1 MFITVKRHEREK
13 QELLSISNRLTEAI
27 LKNSAVGLFL
37 LDGKDRILPPVSQS
51 LAGLFRRQE
60 FANLSFEKLL
70 APVVTAK
77 TLTVVR
83 NHIAALLGGTVK
95 DPAEVNPLRDVDV
108 RLTNADG
115 TFDSAHYSFEF
126 EPVFV
131 PNEPRG
137 WLVCVTDI
145 TARVQST
152 RELEDL
158 RVQFQTQ
165 SEILRGVL
173 QMGGARFGTFMQ
185 KADGS
190 MKTIAKVLKKPA
202 REEEAFRHKLDE
214 ILDEVDRVRREA
226 AAFKLTGLE
235 SAARVFEDALH
246 ELRNRAALSGSD
258 FLPLAVKLD
267 QLYNQF
273 ALIKSLTIAAS
284 PPRAPDSAAPDVR
297 MTSGGTQIIEAPK
310 FAPQAAPPTVPGTQ
324 ESAPAGSLDS
334 TLKALTEHVAHE
346 HDKKVELETVG
357 LHRVPPQYQ
366 SAIKNVAIQLI
377 RNAVMHGIEA
387 PAVRAAAGKPAAGT
401 LRIEFKAREKQFEL
415 LFEDNGCGLV
425 PDAVRSTAVACGVVT
440 QEAATRMRDREA
452 IKLIFKSRYTTMT
465 SAPGEAAHGSGMSLV
480 RRYVHDAGGKIALA
494 SLPGF
499 ETRFKITL
507 PPLPSV
513 GKAPEGIAAP
523 EKTVAPEASAPPE
536 LQAPLDPEPALTDA
550 KVA

>member
-1 MFITVKRHEREK
+1 
-13 QELLSISNRLTEAI
+13 
-27 LKNSAVGLFL
+27 
-37 LDGKDRILPPVSQS
+37 
-51 LAGLFRRQE
+51 
-60 FANLSFEKLL
+60 
-70 APVVTAK
+70 
-77 TLTVVR
+77 
-83 NHIAALLGGTVK
+83 
-95 DPAEVNPLRDVDV
+95 
-108 RLTNADG
+108 
-115 TFDSAHYSFEF
+115 
-126 EPVFV
+126 
-131 PNEPRG
+131 
-137 WLVCVTDI
+137 
-145 TARVQST
+145 
-152 RELEDL
+152 
-158 RVQFQTQ
+158 
-165 SEILRGVL
+165 
-173 QMGGARFGTFMQ
+173 MGGARFGTFMQ

-202 REEEAFRHKLDE
+202 REEDAFRHKLDE

-235 SAARVFEDALH
+235 SAARIFEDALH
-246 ELRNRAALSGSD
+246 ELRNRATLSGSD

-273 ALIKSLTIAAS
+273 AMIKSLTIAAS
-284 PPRAPDSAAPDVR
+284 PARPPDSAAPDMR
-297 MTSGGTQIIEAPK
+297 ITSGGTQILEAPT
-310 FAPQAAPPTVPGTQ
+310 FAPKAAPSAVPGTQ

-346 HDKKVELETVG
+346 HDKKVELETIG

-377 RNAVMHGIEA
+377 RNAVMHGIEP
-387 PAVRAAAGKPAAGT
+387 PAVRTAAGKAALGT
-401 LRIEFKAREKQFEL
+401 LRLEFKAREKQFDL

-425 PDAVRSTAVACGVVT
+425 PDTVRATAVACGVVT

-465 SAPGEAAHGSGMSLV
+465 NAPGETAHGSGMSLV

-507 PPLPSV
+507 PPLPAV
-513 GKAPEGIAAP
+513 GMPPEGTAAP
-523 EKTVAPEASAPPE
+523 EQ
-536 LQAPLDPEPALTDA
+536 QAPLEQETALTDA

>member
-1 MFITVKRHEREK
+1 
-13 QELLSISNRLTEAI
+13 
-27 LKNSAVGLFL
+27 
-37 LDGKDRILPPVSQS
+37 
-51 LAGLFRRQE
+51 
-60 FANLSFEKLL
+60 
-70 APVVTAK
+70 
-77 TLTVVR
+77 
-83 NHIAALLGGTVK
+83 
-95 DPAEVNPLRDVDV
+95 
-108 RLTNADG
+108 
-115 TFDSAHYSFEF
+115 
-126 EPVFV
+126 
-131 PNEPRG
+131 
-137 WLVCVTDI
+137 
-145 TARVQST
+145 
-152 RELEDL
+152 
-158 RVQFQTQ
+158 
-165 SEILRGVL
+165 
-173 QMGGARFGTFMQ
+173 
-185 KADGS
+185 
-190 MKTIAKVLKKPA
+190 
-202 REEEAFRHKLDE
+202 
-214 ILDEVDRVRREA
+214 
-226 AAFKLTGLE
+226 
-235 SAARVFEDALH
+235 
-246 ELRNRAALSGSD
+246 
-258 FLPLAVKLD
+258 
-267 QLYNQF
+267 
-273 ALIKSLTIAAS
+273 
-284 PPRAPDSAAPDVR
+284 

-415 LFEDNGCGLV
+415 LFEDNGCGLL

-513 GKAPEGIAAP
+513 GRPPEGTAAP
-523 EKTVAPEASAPPE
+523 EKSVAPEASARTE
-536 LQAPLDPEPALTDA
+536 HQAPLDPETALNDA